1 MTRLLGSSLFQRF
14 ANTQF
19 PNAVGELKRKQ
30 IQLIDQDSSGQST
43 HLRQQKFESHLRIV

>member
-19 PNAVGELKRKQ
+19 PNAVVELKRKQ
-30 IQLIDQDSSGQST
+30 IQLIDQGSSGQRT
-43 HLRQQKFESHLRIV
+43 HLQQQKFESHLRLI